1 MLKKRRFHIWRPRNP
16 FFRRLTSK
24 CSWKSSSLAASL
36 DIFSMSSERRA
47 KTSRPSMIT
56 FLKEVT

>member
-16 FFRRLTSK
+16 FFRRLPSK

-36 DIFSMSSERRA
+36 DMSSERRA
-47 KTSRPSMIT
+47 KTSLPSMIT